1 MVYNRV
7 ISQGS
12 VHCCT
17 PLFEV
22 VAFILDGSIF
32 CFKVVI
38 DRAIFIASVLK
49 QRGHATHHC
58 YC

>member
-1 MVYNRV
+1 MVDNRV
-7 ISQGS
+7 LSQGS

-22 VAFILDGSIF
+22 FEFILDSLIF

-38 DRAIFIASVLK
+38 DRGIFIASVLK
-49 QRGHATHHC
+49 QRGHATRHC

>member
-1 MVYNRV
+1 MVDNRV
-7 ISQGS
+7 LSQGL

-22 VAFILDGSIF
+22 FEFILDGSIF

-38 DRAIFIASVLK
+38 DRAILIASVLK
-49 QRGHATHHC
+49 QRGHAMRHC
-58 YC
+58 YS